1 MQSLCEPCGTR
12 VNEAF
17 IDDFLRLVDEAA
29 ARMLVIE
36 DEEASR
42 PRAAGKW
49 SRKEIVGHLIDS
61 AVNNHARFVR
71 ATLEGDLVFDGYD
84 QDGWVR
90 AQRYQ
95 ERDWPAL
102 VRGWRTYNRQ
112 IAEIMRGTPG
122 SDLTRARH
130 RHNLHEIAFRTPPA
144 DSAATLRYLME
155 DYVAHL
161 QHHVRQVLE
170 AEQPVSATAPESVGV
185 QD

>member
-12 VNEAF
+12 VNEGF
-17 IDDFLRLVDEAA
+17 IDDFLRLIDEAA

-61 AVNNHARFVR
+61 ALNNHARFVR
-71 ATLEGDLVFDGYD
+71 AMLESDLVFDGYD

-90 AQRYQ
+90 VQRYGEQ
-95 ERDWPAL
+95 GWPAL
-102 VRGWRTYNRQ
+102 VRAWRAYNRQ
-112 IAEIMRGTPG
+112 IAEIMRSTPG
-122 SDLTRARH
+122 SELTRSRQP
-130 RHNLHEIAFRTPPA
+130 HNLHEIAFQPLPA
-144 DSAATLRYLME
+144 DSVATLRYLME

-170 AEQPVSATAPESVGV
+170 LSGP
-185 QD
+185 